1 MNPIERE
8 DIHIISRHSNL
19 DKKKVAGLLQAN
31 VYNSKEAWQKFLQLF
46 FITLGIGFTVAGII
60 FFFAYNWAD
69 LHKFAKIG
77 LVEALILLTTG
88 LIFLPKLNTNTRNI
102 ILTGAAALVGVLFAV
117 FGQVY
122 QTGTNAY
129 DFFLAWVVFITLW
142 TLVSDFAPLWLLYL
156 LLVNTTIVL
165 YAQQVARNWE
175 GLFVITLLFVI
186 NTLVLVA
193 FTMLSKYKKELHAP
207 GWFLNT
213 IALAATTFATIGMV
227 IAIFDG
233 GSGISAV
240 LLLFTVVAFASGFWY
255 GLKYRKLF
263 YLSIIPLSVIIIL
276 SALILE
282 MWGESSMLL
291 FVCLFIIGSVTGVI
305 KGLLSLQQKWAAE
318 TSATT
323 LADQSKN
330 DDYEK

>member
-19 DKKKVAGLLQAN
+19 GKETVAGLLQAN
-31 VYNSKEAWQKFLQLF
+31 VYNSKGAWQKFLQLF

-77 LVEALILLTTG
+77 LVEALILITTG
-88 LIFLPKLNTNTRNI
+88 LAFLPKLNANTRNI

-122 QTGTNAY
+122 QTGANAY
-129 DFFLAWVVFITLW
+129 DFFLAWVIFISLW
-142 TLVSDFAPLWLLYL
+142 VWVSNFAPLWLLYL
-156 LLVNTTIVL
+156 LLINTTIVL
-165 YAQQVARNWE
+165 YAQQVAKNWE
-175 GLFVITLLFVI
+175 GIYVMTLLFMI
-186 NTLVLVA
+186 NTVMLVA
-193 FTMLSKYKKELHAP
+193 FTVLSRCKKELHAP

-227 IAIFDG
+227 IAVFDE
-233 GSGISAV
+233 GSGAPG
-240 LLLFTVVAFASGFWY
+240 LLILFTLTAFASGIWY

-263 YLSIIPLSVIIIL
+263 YLSIIPLSIIIIF
-276 SALILE
+276 SALLME
-282 MWGESSMLL
+282 MSGDESMLL
-291 FVCLFIIGSVTGVI
+291 FVCMFIIGSVTVVI
-305 KGLLSLQQKWAAE
+305 KGLIALQRKWALDTPVAI
-318 TSATT
+318 
-323 LADQSKN
+323 ADQHKN
-330 DDYEK
+330 NENEK

>member
-19 DKKKVAGLLQAN
+19 DKKKVAGLLKAN
-31 VYNSKEAWQKFLQLF
+31 VYNNKEAWQKFLQLF

-60 FFFAYNWAD
+60 FFFAYNWAS

-77 LVEALILLTTG
+77 LVEALILITTG
-88 LIFLPKLNTNTRNI
+88 LIFLPKLNANTRSI

-122 QTGTNAY
+122 QTGANAY

-142 TLVSDFAPLWLLYL
+142 TLVSNFAPLWLLYL

-175 GLFVITLLFVI
+175 GIHVMTLLFVI
-186 NTLVLVA
+186 NTMVLVA
-193 FTMLSKYKKELHAP
+193 FTLLSRYKKELHAP

-227 IAIFDG
+227 IAVFDE
-233 GSGISAV
+233 GSGASG
-240 LLLFTVVAFASGFWY
+240 LLILFALPAFASGIWY

-263 YLSIIPLSVIIIL
+263 YLSIIPLSIIVIF
-276 SALILE
+276 SALVME
-282 MWGESSMLL
+282 MSGDGSMLL
-291 FVCLFIIGSVTGVI
+291 FVCMFIIGSVTGVI
-305 KGLLSLQQKWAAE
+305 KGLIALQRKWALD
-318 TSATT
+318 TTVAT
-323 LADQSKN
+323 ADQHKIN
-330 DDYEK
+330 ENEK